1 MNRQGITVMV
11 STLGLVAG
19 CVAIHPEVDYRAGD
33 AVTAAKN
40 AQTLNPQPV
49 RDPNAVSGI
58 DGRAAREAMDRYVES
73 FRSPPSTMNVTNIG
87 GTLAGQENR

>member
-19 CVAIHPEVDYRAGD
+19 CVAIHPEVDRRAGE
-33 AVTAAKN
+33 AVTFATG
-40 AQTLNPQPV
+40 AQTLNPQAA

-58 DGRAAREAMDRYVES
+58 DGRAAKESMDRYVES
-73 FRSPPSTMNVTNIG
+73 FRTPQPTMNVLNIG
-87 GTLAGQENR
+87 GSLGDQQTR